1 MKFCEVNCLVKNKI
15 KVTFCGKSSEDVT
28 NSMYLLEYNNKK
40 VLLDCGLYQSSSPNL
55 IKAYNVNHRNYK
67 IPFKDLDAIII
78 SHNHSDHQALLPYAY
93 SKGATCPTY
102 APKNSLP
109 IMRIMMEDSVKIFES
124 DTEKLRRKYNI
135 NATMLYNQEDIE
147 VALAHVQELGFHNKY
162 QILDDTKL
170 ELFHAGHIVNASQIR
185 LEFNIGKT
193 IKSLGY
199 TGDVGSNISKNYIN
213 DYESLPYCDVIIG
226 EATYSGDLRNHGMKD
241 YLKDIEKIQTV
252 VRECCLEN
260 NNKVVFG
267 SFSLGRL
274 QDILTELYKL
284 YGEDE
289 SFVIP
294 ILVDAPLGIKISDV
308 YGGLVEKNKD
318 LWDKVRSWGNIV
330 WIKEFETSKYYQGLK
345 TPQILISTS
354 NMLTAGRI
362 LPWLKACLPNSN
374 NRICFCGYTGDS
386 ESLAWKIKNNKHYVL
401 IDGERI
407 RNKAGITCLSSFS
420 SHASRQELLQRY
432 SDMNYQKLFLV
443 HSDFENKVIFAEII
457 KDELSKKNKT
467 SKVYTP
473 TMGDEIKF

>member
-1 MKFCEVNCLVKNKI
+1 MKKNKI
-15 KVTFCGKSSEDVT
+15 KITFCGKSSEDVT

-109 IMRIMMEDSVKIFES
+109 IMRIMLEDSVKIFEN
-124 DTEKLRRKYNI
+124 DAEKIRRKYNT
-135 NATMLYNQEDIE
+135 NATMLYDKEDIE
-147 VALAHVQELGFHNKY
+147 VALAHVQELDFHNKY

-185 LEFNIGKT
+185 LEFTIGKT

-199 TGDVGSNISKNYIN
+199 TGDIGSNISKNYVK
-213 DYESLPYCDVIIG
+213 DYEILPYCDVIIG
-226 EATYSGDLRNHGMKD
+226 EATYSGDLRNHSMKD

-252 VRECCLEN
+252 VCECCLEN

-294 ILVDAPLGIKISDV
+294 ILVDAPLGIKISNV
-308 YGGLVEKNKD
+308 YDGLVEKNKT
-318 LWDKVRSWGNIV
+318 LWEKVKSWGNIV
-330 WIKEFETSKYYQGLK
+330 WVKEFETSKYYQELK
-345 TPQILISTS
+345 TPQIIISTS
-354 NMLTAGRI
+354 NMLSAGRI
-362 LPWLKACLPNSN
+362 LSWLKSCLPHEN
-374 NRICFCGYTGDS
+374 NRICFCGYTGD
-386 ESLAWKIKNNKHYVL
+386 EDSLAWKIKNNKHYVS
-401 IDGERI
+401 IDGERTK
-407 RNKAGITCLSSFS
+407 NKAGITCLSSFS
-420 SHASRQELLQRY
+420 SHASRKELLQRY
-432 SDMNYQKLFLV
+432 SDMNYQKLYLV
-443 HSDFENKVIFAEII
+443 HSNFASKIIFAEVL
-457 KDELSKKNKT
+457 KNELSKKDK
-467 SKVYTP
+467 SSRVYTP
-473 TMGDEIKF
+473 TMGEEIKF